1 MNDVDIFQEF
11 QDAAE
16 TDEQEKEKEIDL
28 GRISRLVDI
37 QAAMEREPDI
47 NNVRNLYHY
56 IKTVGLSNKD
66 VEEALK
72 LLGKDLF
79 RVKQQQIPELMD
91 EYGLESITTK
101 SGDTIK
107 VEKGLSLSVRDHD
120 KLHAYLREHNYGD
133 LIKNVITIP
142 IKKESLRKEVTD
154 FLQANNTPYEQ
165 KEAVHHSTLKAHIKR
180 GLETGQV
187 PGDDIVNI
195 HEYKYSKIK

>member
-11 QDAAE
+11 QKAAE

-37 QAAMEREPDI
+37 QAAMERDPDNRNVNQLYNHI
-47 NNVRNLYHY
+47 KRERYSNN
-56 IKTVGLSNKD
+56 D

-107 VEKGLSLSVRDHD
+107 IEKGLSLSVRDHD
-120 KLHAYLREHNYGD
+120 KLHAYLRKHNYGD
-133 LIKNVITIP
+133 LIKNVITVP
-142 IKKESLRKEVTD
+142 IRGESLRKEVTD
-154 FLQANNTPYEQ
+154 FLQANNTPYDQ
-165 KEAVHHSTLKAHIKR
+165 KEAVHHKTLSAHIKK